1 MSLSR
6 SQVLFM
12 AAATG
17 LVVANLYYCQPLV
30 ILIAQEFQIDEAQ
43 AGTITYLTQAGY
55 ALGLFFMVPLGD
67 KLERKKQIGITTLCA
82 SIALIL
88 AAMSTNFVLLQVA
101 SLLIGMASIVP
112 QLILP
117 MAASLSSV
125 EQRGRVIGTVMSGLL
140 IGILVSRTVSG
151 FVGIWLG
158 WRGMFWIA
166 AGVCFLLALIIQ
178 KSFPINSAQFKGTYK
193 QLYASLLVLIKEQP
207 VLREATWINSLSFAQ
222 FGAFWTTMVLLLSQ
236 EPFEYNSAT
245 IGLFGLVG
253 ACGAFAAPLVG
264 KLGDRGD
271 SRKIIGLGLLMM
283 IASFVVFYFSSTSV
297 VGLIVGIIL
306 IDLGLQ
312 TIHVSNQTRIYA
324 LLPEARN
331 RLNTVFMAFS
341 FLGTAVG
348 SAFGL
353 YLWKYFGWDGVC
365 VGALFLGVGAAIIFL
380 KTRKIQKL

>member
-1 MSLSR
+1 
-6 SQVLFM
+6 M

-17 LVVANLYYCQPLV
+17 LVVANLYYCQPLIV
-30 ILIAQEFQIDEAQ
+30 LIAREFSVDEAR

-67 KLERKKQIGITTLCA
+67 KLERKKQISITTACA
-82 SIALIL
+82 SIALVI
-88 AAMSTNFVLLQVA
+88 AAVSQNFLMLQLA
-101 SLLIGMASIVP
+101 SLLIGIASIVP

-125 EQRGRVIGTVMSGLL
+125 DQRGRVIGTVMSGLL

-166 AGVCFLLALIIQ
+166 AAVCFLLALIIQ
-178 KSFPINSAQFKGTYK
+178 KSFPLNSAHFEGSYK
-193 QLYASLLVLIKEQP
+193 QLYRSLFVLIKEQP

-236 EPFEYNSAT
+236 EPFQYNSAT

-264 KLGDRGD
+264 KLGDKGS
-271 SRKIIGLGLLMM
+271 SRKIIGWGLMMM
-283 IASFVVFYFSSTSV
+283 IASFVVFYFSSSSV
-297 VGLIVGIIL
+297 LGLVLGIIL

-341 FLGTAVG
+341 FFGTAIG

-353 YLWKYFGWDGVC
+353 YMWKYFQWDGV
-365 VGALFLGVGAAIIFL
+365 ALGGIFLGVIASLIYL
-380 KTRKIQKL
+380 KTRKRNNL

>member
-1 MSLSR
+1 MNLSK
-6 SQVLFM
+6 SKVLFM

-17 LVVANLYYCQPLV
+17 LVVANLYYCQPLIV
-30 ILIAQEFQIDEAQ
+30 LIANEFQIDEAK

-67 KLERKKQIGITTLCA
+67 KLERKKQISITTLCA
-82 SIALIL
+82 SIALVI
-88 AAMSTNFVLLQVA
+88 AAVSQNFLMLQLA
-101 SLLIGMASIVP
+101 SLLIGIASIVP

-166 AGVCFLLALIIQ
+166 AVVCFLLALIIQ

-193 QLYASLLVLIKEQP
+193 QLYRSLFVLIKEQP
-207 VLREATWINSLSFAQ
+207 VLREATWLNSLSFAQ

-271 SRKIIGLGLLMM
+271 SRKVIGLGLLMM

-297 VGLIVGIIL
+297 VGLIIGIIL

-353 YLWKYFGWDGVC
+353 YLWKYFGWDGVSF
-365 VGALFLGVGAAIIFL
+365 GAIFLGLIALGIYIKSA
-380 KTRKIQKL
+380 KKK